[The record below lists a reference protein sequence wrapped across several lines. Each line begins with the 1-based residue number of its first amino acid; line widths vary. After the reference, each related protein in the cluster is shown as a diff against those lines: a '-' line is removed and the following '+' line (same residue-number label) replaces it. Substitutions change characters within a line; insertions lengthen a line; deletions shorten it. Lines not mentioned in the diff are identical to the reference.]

1 MNKYFLKAS
10 SLVFLFVFA
19 MSGGAAFAQ
28 SQASTGNI
36 EGRVVD
42 PNGAGVP
49 NVSVTARSQETG
61 FEKTTAST
69 DDGSFIIALLP
80 SGSYTVTTA
89 AAQGFG
95 VATYAN
101 VPVTVGGKTS
111 LEVNLSVGT
120 ATNVVD
126 VQAQGEIVETTRTSV
141 SSVVEE
147 RAIRNLPVNGRNFLE
162 FATLTPGI
170 TRDPTRTGDLS
181 VGGQKGTLNSLQIDG
196 VSNDNTFFGQ
206 TLGRT
211 GSGRAPFQF
220 SIETVKEFQINQN
233 GFSAEFGRA
242 GGAVINVIT
251 KSGTNEFRG
260 GAFEFFRDESLNSN
274 TPILTARNAP
284 RPASQINQFGG
295 RIGGPIKKDRAF
307 FFFAYDGQR
316 ANVPNVVDVPNLF
329 ASTTP
334 AAARTLLL
342 PRIGTYE
349 IGRQQDVFLLK
360 TDFNLSQNNQLSVR
374 FNQQNFTG
382 ENNENSGPLSAE
394 EHSGDS
400 LVKTTTIS
408 GSLNTTFS
416 TNLFNE
422 LRMQFARDRE
432 PGEANSDAP
441 EARIQTGANSF
452 FTIGRN
458 NFSPRETTI
467 KRFQIVDSLT
477 YLLGNHTFKTGLD
490 FNFDRIFNFFPG
502 LFSGQ
507 YTFNS
512 FAAFANN
519 QPASFVQN
527 FAGAG
532 TEGGTSRPNS
542 QEYAFFVQDD
552 WRATPAL
559 TLNLGLRYDYQ
570 RIAKP
575 PITNPNPNLI
585 NNGFDTGFRPSDK
598 NNLAPRFGVS
608 YAFDD
613 KTVVRGGY
621 GMFYARTPA
630 IVIGTSHTQNGIQVT
645 GVNLTCT
652 TTPTNPCPIYPNVF
666 SAPPTGVTPVTPNLY
681 LFSQNYKQPL
691 VHQARV
697 AFERELFSNLSLAI
711 SYLLYRGDNLT
722 QTRDV
727 NLGTPVDTPA
737 TDFNGQTFTVQ
748 RFPATRRISGFNRI
762 QLFDST
768 GNSFYQGLGV
778 ELKKRLSNRF
788 QFIAAYTLAKAKDN
802 KPDQTAVVVGT
813 DDFKIVQNQLDPRS
827 EYGRSDLDIRHRF
840 VFSPV
845 YDTGKFERTENP
857 VLRFLLSD
865 YQISS
870 IITLQS
876 GVPYSATVAGDLNRD
891 GNASNDRAPGTRRN
905 QFTTPNIYTVDL
917 RLSRQIAFTERYRL
931 TLLAEGFN
939 IFNRS
944 NLASVNTA
952 QYGSFTANAMTG
964 AITLNAPLP
973 ASPFQAPRTFILNG
987 ERQIQLG
994 IKFDF

>member
-1 MNKYFLKAS
+1 MIELSLKAL
-10 SLVFLFVFA
+10 SLVLLFVFA
-19 MSGGAAFAQ
+19 MSGFVFAQ

-36 EGRVVD
+36 EGRVID

-49 NVSVTARSQETG
+49 NVSVTARSQENG
-61 FEKTTAST
+61 LEKSVNSG
-69 DDGSFIIALLP
+69 DDGTYTIALLP
-80 SGSYTVTTA
+80 SGTYRVTTA

-95 VATYAN
+95 VATYEN

-111 LEVNLSVGT
+111 LEINLSVGA

-242 GGAVINVIT
+242 GGAVINVVT

-274 TPILTARNAP
+274 TPILSARGAK
-284 RPASQINQFGG
+284 RPKSQINQFGG

-329 ASTTP
+329 AASTP
-334 AAARTLLL
+334 VAARTILL
-342 PRIGTYE
+342 PRVTTYE
-349 IGRQQDVFLLK
+349 VGRQQDVYLLK
-360 TDFNLSQNNQLSVR
+360 TDFNLSQSNQLSVR

-382 ENNENSGPLSAE
+382 KNNESSGPLSAE
-394 EHSGDS
+394 EHSGNS
-400 LVKTTTIS
+400 LVNTTTLS
-408 GSLNTTFS
+408 GSLNTSFS
-416 TNLFNE
+416 ANLFNE

-432 PGEANSDAP
+432 PGQANSDAP
-441 EARIQTGANSF
+441 EARIQTGNGF

-467 KRFQIVDSLT
+467 KRFQIIDSLT
-477 YLLGNHTFKTGLD
+477 YLVGNHTLKTGLD
-490 FNFDRIFNFFPG
+490 FQFDRIFNFFPG

-512 FAAFANN
+512 FALFANN
-519 QPASFVQN
+519 QPSSYTQN

-532 TEGGTSRPNS
+532 TEGATSRPNND
-542 QEYAFFVQDD
+542 EYAFFLQDD
-552 WRATPAL
+552 WRATKSL
-559 TLNLGLRYDYQ
+559 TLSIGGRYDYQ
-570 RIAKP
+570 KIAKP
-575 PITNPNPNLI
+575 PITNPNQNLI

-598 NNLAPRFGVS
+598 NNFAPRFGLS

-621 GMFYARTPA
+621 GIFYARTPA
-630 IVIGTSHTQNGIQVT
+630 IVVGTAHTQNGIQVT
-645 GVNLTCT
+645 GVNLTCNT
-652 TTPTNPCPIYPNVF
+652 IATNPCPTYPNTF
-666 SAPPTGVTPVTPNLY
+666 STVPTGVTPVTPNLF

-691 VHQARV
+691 VHQARL
-697 AFERELFSNLSLAI
+697 AFERELLPNLGLTV

-727 NLGTPVDTPA
+727 NLRASEETTA
-737 TDFNGQTFTVQ
+737 TAFNGQTLTFQ
-748 RFPATRRISGFNRI
+748 RFPATRPISGFNRI

-768 GNSFYQGLGV
+768 GNSFYQGLAF

-788 QFIAAYTLAKAKDN
+788 QFITAYTLSKAKDN

-813 DDFKIVQNQLDPRS
+813 DDFKFVQNQLDPDS

-845 YDTGKFERTENP
+845 YDTGKFEGSENP

-865 YQISS
+865 YQVSS
-870 IITLQS
+870 IVTLQS

-905 QFTTPNIYTVDL
+905 QFTTPSIYTIDL
-917 RLSRQIAFTERYRL
+917 RLSRAISFTERYRL
-931 TLLAEGFN
+931 TLLVEGFN
-939 IFNRS
+939 ILNRS

-952 QYGSFTANAMTG
+952 QFGSFTAVG
-964 AITLNAPLP
+964 SAITLNAPL
-973 ASPFQAPRTFILNG
+973 ATAPFQAPRTFILNG